1 MFTNIEKIITIRNLK
16 PKKKEGFLKVISAF
30 SFIGIML
37 GVAVLIIVMSVMNGF
52 RSELTQKI
60 LGFNPHISIKPYS
73 KKVDAQFIDKLQ
85 KEGYN
90 IQEIDIDQNSTLA
103 ESAEIRGVP
112 TTIIYENGSVMERV
126 VGYEDYD
133 RLKARFDIYK
143 K

>member
-1 MFTNIEKIITIRNLK
+1 MK
-16 PKKKEGFLKVISAF
+16 P
-30 SFIGIML
+30 
-37 GVAVLIIVMSVMNGF
+37 
-52 RSELTQKI
+52 
-60 LGFNPHISIKPYS
+60 H
-73 KKVDAQFIDKLQ
+73 IDKLQ

-112 TTIIYENGSVMERV
+112 TLAIYENGNEVERL

-133 RLKARFDIYK
+133 RLKARIDIFK

>member
-1 MFTNIEKIITIRNLK
+1 MEVKF
-16 PKKKEGFLKVISAF
+16 
-30 SFIGIML
+30 
-37 GVAVLIIVMSVMNGF
+37 
-52 RSELTQKI
+52 
-60 LGFNPHISIKPYS
+60 FNATWCGPCKQMKPHIS
-73 KKVDAQFIDKLQ
+73 KLQ

-90 IQEIDIDQNSTLA
+90 IQEVDIDQNSTLA

-112 TTIIYENGSVMERV
+112 TIIIYENGSVKERV

>member
-1 MFTNIEKIITIRNLK
+1 MEAKF
-16 PKKKEGFLKVISAF
+16 
-30 SFIGIML
+30 
-37 GVAVLIIVMSVMNGF
+37 
-52 RSELTQKI
+52 
-60 LGFNPHISIKPYS
+60 FNATWCGPCKQMKPHIS
-73 KKVDAQFIDKLQ
+73 KLQ

-90 IQEIDIDQNSTLA
+90 IQEVDIDQNSTLA

-112 TTIIYENGSVMERV
+112 TIIIYENGSVKERV

>member
-1 MFTNIEKIITIRNLK
+1 MVEVKFFNAAWCGPCKQMK
-16 PKKKEGFLKVISAF
+16 P
-30 SFIGIML
+30 
-37 GVAVLIIVMSVMNGF
+37 
-52 RSELTQKI
+52 
-60 LGFNPHISIKPYS
+60 P
-73 KKVDAQFIDKLQ
+73 IDKLQ

-112 TTIIYENGSVMERV
+112 TLAIYENGNEVERL

-133 RLKARFDIYK
+133 RLKARIDIFK

>member
-1 MFTNIEKIITIRNLK
+1 MEVKFFNATWCGPCKQMK
-16 PKKKEGFLKVISAF
+16 P
-30 SFIGIML
+30 
-37 GVAVLIIVMSVMNGF
+37 
-52 RSELTQKI
+52 
-60 LGFNPHISIKPYS
+60 H
-73 KKVDAQFIDKLQ
+73 IDKLQ

-90 IQEIDIDQNSTLA
+90 IQEVDIDQNSTLA

-112 TTIIYENGSVMERV
+112 TVIIYENGSVMERV

>member
-1 MFTNIEKIITIRNLK
+1 MEVKF
-16 PKKKEGFLKVISAF
+16 
-30 SFIGIML
+30 
-37 GVAVLIIVMSVMNGF
+37 
-52 RSELTQKI
+52 
-60 LGFNPHISIKPYS
+60 FNATWCGPCKQMKPHIS
-73 KKVDAQFIDKLQ
+73 KLQ

-112 TTIIYENGSVMERV
+112 TLAIYENGNEVERL

-133 RLKARFDIYK
+133 RLKARIDIFK